1 MNAAVVGAG
10 IGGLAAA
17 VGLQRI
23 GYDCVVFEEADAL
36 RLSGAGVTIW
46 PNGAQALIRLGI
58 SIDGLGRRMDRLE
71 TRSAEGRLLYAIDGR
86 RLADRF
92 GVPVMMVPRRDLLER
107 LADALAPGSVLFG
120 RKCERVE
127 SGQFDAAVSF
137 ADHQPESA
145 GLVVG
150 SDGHRSAVRRSLFGD
165 GSAQPTGWIEWQGLT
180 AVPTSVTNGAVSVVA
195 VEKTGAC
202 ALIPAG
208 ENLTQ
213 WWFAMP
219 NTPATRTP
227 SSVVA
232 MLRQRFGGWLAPV
245 STLLDGLSDQDANL
259 WIYVRHR
266 VPSSLFAHR
275 VVLVGDAAH
284 AMPPT
289 LGQGANQALE
299 DAATL
304 STALSLASPDAGLVA
319 YDRARRHKSAVVSRL
334 ARRAPAQD
342 PAAWSTRLTA
352 RVPVGVSTWAF
363 GSLLQAVST
372 VLT

>member
-1 MNAAVVGAG
+1 MITAVVGAG

-92 GVPVMMVPRRDLLER
+92 GVPVMMVPRRALLER

-120 RKCERVE
+120 RRCEHVE

-137 ADHQPESA
+137 ADHPPETA

-150 SDGHRSAVRRSLFGD
+150 SDGHRSAVRRSLFGN
-165 GSAQPTGWIEWQGLT
+165 GAAQPTGWIEWQGLT
-180 AVPTSVTNGAVSVVA
+180 AVPTSVTNGAVSLVA

-219 NTPATRTP
+219 DTPATPPRHQLWQC
-227 SSVVA
+227 SGSA
-232 MLRQRFGGWLAPV
+232 SAGGWLRSQRSWTACRTRMQTSG
-245 STLLDGLSDQDANL
+245 STSVIACHPRCSRTGSCWWA
-259 WIYVRHR
+259 I
-266 VPSSLFAHR
+266 
-275 VVLVGDAAH
+275 AAH

-304 STALSLASPDAGLVA
+304 STALSSASPGAGLVA

-363 GSLLQAVST
+363 GSLLRAVST